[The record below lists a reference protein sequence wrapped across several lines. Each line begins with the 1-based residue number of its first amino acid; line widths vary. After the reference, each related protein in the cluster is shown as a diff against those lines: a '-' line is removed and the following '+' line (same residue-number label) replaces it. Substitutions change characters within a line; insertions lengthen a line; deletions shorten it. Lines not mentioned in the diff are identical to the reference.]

1 MASTIKCITSK
12 AVLVNSKTAEMGKI
26 PNTGSFIR
34 TTVMAGSDKEL
45 PTFLSRHIG
54 GVKIRQSLLRSS
66 QKEKSTDTS
75 TIGLRPSKQLAMSL
89 LAGLDNGIFFVM
101 VVSCL
106 LVLHVA
112 RLFYQRF
119 TRSLRQHISSIHPD
133 SQRSVDEVRSR
144 LLRPRNSDGQEVA
157 CPICLDNAAYMVET
171 NCGHCFCGT
180 CFCAYWQQS
189 SPLVQPNCPVCRGQ
203 LRFLIKRFAEEEVAA
218 NSMERQE
225 VESKVTLFN
234 RRFSG
239 APVSFLD
246 QLRDMPILLR
256 YALPSLLDGRGISY
270 LLRLRLF
277 ILTFFV
283 FFYVISP
290 LDLFPEAMV
299 GAFGML
305 DDILIFLLFVLY
317 VAALC
322 RRHITVTN

>member
-1 MASTIKCITSK
+1 
-12 AVLVNSKTAEMGKI
+12 
-26 PNTGSFIR
+26 
-34 TTVMAGSDKEL
+34 
-45 PTFLSRHIG
+45 
-54 GVKIRQSLLRSS
+54 
-66 QKEKSTDTS
+66 
-75 TIGLRPSKQLAMSL
+75 RPSASKNELRILPFS
-89 LAGLDNGIFFVM
+89 F
-101 VVSCL
+101 
-106 LVLHVA
+106 
-112 RLFYQRF
+112 
-119 TRSLRQHISSIHPD
+119 RQHISSIHPD
-133 SQRSVDEVRSR
+133 SQQSVDEVRSR
-144 LLRPRNSDGQEVA
+144 LSRPRDSEGQEVA

-171 NCGHCFCGT
+171 NCRHCFCGKQAFVNFPVPSLSFSGFSCNAVFANGAGYDATEGFNPRGT

-189 SPLVQPNCPVCRGQ
+189 SPLVQPSCPVCRGQ
-203 LRFLIKRFAEEEVAA
+203 LRFLIKRFTEEEMAA

-239 APVSFLD
+239 ASVSFLD
-246 QLRDMPILLR
+246 QLRDMPVLLR

-277 ILTFFV
+277 ILTIFV

-305 DDILIFLLFVLY
+305 DDIIIFLLFGLY